1 LEGIVSCAK
10 ELAKPPDI
18 GEKGLASD
26 EGGSEGKEPAE
37 GKDEDGDTI

>member
-1 LEGIVSCAK
+1 MVSCAK

-26 EGGSEGKEPAE
+26 DEASEGIEPAE
-37 GKDEDGDTI
+37 GKDEGGGTM